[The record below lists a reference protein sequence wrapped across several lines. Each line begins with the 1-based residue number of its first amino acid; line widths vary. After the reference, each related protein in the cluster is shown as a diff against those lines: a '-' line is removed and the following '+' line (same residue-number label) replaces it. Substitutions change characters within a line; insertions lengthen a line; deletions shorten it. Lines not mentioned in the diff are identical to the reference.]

1 MLVNFIDSAVNFLDD
16 GVRFVGNTGVA
27 SLRVVTIP
35 GVNVANLPS
44 LTANEH
50 EWLLASASRATPRE
64 RRTNRFDPTLPA
76 VT

>member
-1 MLVNFIDSAVNFLDD
+1 LLVNFIDSAVNFRDD
-16 GVRFVGNTGVA
+16 PVRFVGNIGMA

-35 GVNVANLPS
+35 DVNVANLPS

-64 RRTNRFDPTLPA
+64 RRTNLFDLTLP
-76 VT
+76 